1 MTLLN
6 DSNTTQPAPLDRQ
19 PGDDSN
25 GFNAWLRKH
34 PWQKPMGNEEIA
46 MHKLKAQ
53 AMVNEKRPLGEI
65 KAYLDTAGVPRKP
78 NATEYAPGTDQHLG
92 GMLMSALHGATFGW
106 DDEGVGSL
114 YGLVSGVGA
123 QAGRDAYRRQ
133 LQEFHNANPGTDLVM
148 QMVGGGGVTGFARKA
163 LGIAAP
169 KAADWLMHLGAAK
182 KLIGGGMA
190 AGAAYAAGDQ
200 QGGVGGRLGA
210 AVGGA
215 ALGGV
220 MAGAIGGAGAVA
232 GKIVKPM
239 LRGNKFLQELAPKT
253 FPKTMEDVDNIM
265 LRDIANDGTTPGE
278 MLMKAEAM
286 HQMGL
291 TPTVADLAGE
301 NVMNRMQ
308 SVQGASGKGMQAIKA
323 GFKERQVGEGD
334 RVIDW
339 LVGDNKLGLQN
350 IEQVENGFLGAR
362 QMDGKLLYEEAY
374 QHAAPMTDKLKALF
388 DNEKFRDAWNQAR
401 LELQQQ
407 PGGRDIGPLAKPL
420 FPDMGGPF
428 YSASVEKGPPSI
440 NLKTGAVSQKT
451 IRVPPKQ
458 GPPEAIRPTELSVAG
473 LDYTKRYLD
482 RIIRQADN
490 KSASGWSKGVAHGL
504 SQNLEEALIEID
516 KSVPSYGEARRLWR
530 SDSRVLDALEKG
542 RTFLRANSD
551 EIEMAMQ
558 NHESTAETEAFKLGV
573 MTSVRHAIEGN
584 RQKVPDQV
592 AIFYGKGMAK
602 KIRAVFGKDADDM
615 LERVRIEAR
624 FGEVYG
630 KTLGS
635 RTANMMGMMAE
646 NEAQAASILG
656 AVVAQRPGTAAI
668 YSARM
673 MGQMLKLKHG
683 GQVADEMANVYTRGL
698 EDPAELIGY
707 LLKLSA
713 KKPHVSHT
721 ALYTGAALGGPIQGN
736 PYNSHRR

>member
-1 MTLLN
+1 MTLLT
-6 DSNTTQPAPLDRQ
+6 DSNTTQPQPLDRQ

-25 GFNAWLRKH
+25 GFNAWLRRH
-34 PWQKPMGNEEIA
+34 PLQKPMGNEEIA

-53 AMVNEKRPLGEI
+53 AMVNEKRPLAEI

-92 GMLMSALHGATFGW
+92 GMLMSALHGASFGW

-114 YGLVSGVGA
+114 YGLVTGAGA

-182 KLIGGGMA
+182 KLIGGGMV

-200 QGGVGGRLGA
+200 QGGAGGRLGA
-210 AVGGA
+210 AAGGA

-220 MAGAIGGAGAVA
+220 MAGALGGAGAVA

-253 FPKTMEDVDNIM
+253 FPQTIDDVDNII

-301 NVMNRMQ
+301 NTMGRMQ
-308 SVQGASGKGMQAIKA
+308 AVQGASGKGMQSIKA

-334 RVIDW
+334 RVLDW

-362 QMDGKLLYEEAY
+362 RMDGKLLYDEAY
-374 QHAAPMTDKLKALF
+374 QHAAPMTDKLKSLF

-401 LELQQQ
+401 LELRQQ
-407 PGGRDIGPLAKPL
+407 PGGQDIGPLTKPL
-420 FPDMGGPF
+420 FPDMVGPQ
-428 YSASVEKGPPSI
+428 YSASVKSVPTI
-440 NLKTGAVSQKT
+440 DLKTGNVTSKME
-451 IRVPPKQ
+451 RVPAQ
-458 GPPEAIRPTELSVAG
+458 HGAPEAIRPTELSVAG

-482 RIIRQADN
+482 RIIRQGENAN
-490 KSASGWSKGVAHGL
+490 NGWSKGVAHGL
-504 SQNLEEALIEID
+504 SQNLEEALKEID
-516 KSVPSYGEARRLWR
+516 QSVPSYGEARRLWR
-530 SDSRVLDALEKG
+530 SDSRVIDALENGKK
-542 RTFLRANSD
+542 FLRANSD

-558 NHESTAETEAFKLGV
+558 GHQSTAETEAFKLGV

-584 RQKVPDQV
+584 RSKVPDQV

-602 KIRAVFGKDADDM
+602 KVQAVFGKDADDM

-668 YSARM
+668 YASRLA
-673 MGQMLKLKHG
+673 GQMMKLKHG
-683 GQVADEMANVYTRGL
+683 GLVADKMADVYTLGL
-698 EDPAELIGY
+698 DDPAQLIGY
-707 LLKLSA
+707 LLKLSN
-713 KKPHVSHT
+713 KRPHVSHT

-736 PYNSHRR
+736 PYNPRQK